1 MKANSRTIVITAVL
15 TAIGTAIVTTWVPGL
30 LSWTIDWIHEKP
42 LLVVEV
48 QSSYVPVLGVDI
60 AVARVDPPEH
70 LGVGQTDSSGIA
82 RIKTDKLELI
92 HVTGRLLDNEADLRY
107 AGIHQ
112 VVNLSFHLRLE
123 TEKFSSSPSVPPWDT
138 KRGMRL
144 DQLATLRTNVF
155 SGQPTQDAILFSLGG
170 FEFDDSSGS
179 SIEEA
184 ESMLE
189 FLGARTVFS
198 RDGKSL
204 SGRFGQDEQTEI
216 TIWPNSYDVSGQY
229 GIRYGQPD
237 GSYWGSNETLVHVSK
252 KVSD

>member
-1 MKANSRTIVITAVL
+1 M
-15 TAIGTAIVTTWVPGL
+15 
-30 LSWTIDWIHEKP
+30 
-42 LLVVEV
+42 
-48 QSSYVPVLGVDI
+48 QSSHVPVPGVDI

-70 LGVGQTDSSGIA
+70 LGVGQTGSSGIA
-82 RIKTDKLELI
+82 RIKIDKLELI

-112 VVNLSFHLRLE
+112 VVNLPFHLRLE
-123 TEKFSSSPSVPPWDT
+123 TEKFSSSPSVPPWDA
-138 KRGMRL
+138 KRRMRL
-144 DQLATLRTNVF
+144 DQLTTLRT
-155 SGQPTQDAILFSLGG
+155 TQDAILFSLGG
-170 FEFDDSSGS
+170 SEFDDSSGS